1 MTRKLRI
8 IIFLFLLS
16 LASLP
21 ALAQTEEKAIA
32 NEVLKLINTYRES
45 KKLKPLVSELVVY
58 EQALEH
64 SKSMVRSD
72 DMSHDGFEER
82 VQQINKTVFAT
93 ASAENVAFNQ
103 GEENPAK
110 TAFEQ
115 WRTSR
120 GHNKNMLGNYT
131 HTGLAVAKSNDG
143 KYYFTQIF
151 IRVGKNR

>member
-1 MTRKLRI
+1 MFIKLLKL
-8 IIFLFLLS
+8 IFLFIFILE
-16 LASLP
+16 SLP
-21 ALAQTEEKAIA
+21 TLAQTEDREVAA
-32 NEVLKLINTYRES
+32 EVLRLINAYRES
-45 KKLKPLVSELVVY
+45 KRLSPFVSEPIVY
-58 EQALEH
+58 QQALEH
-64 SKSMVRSD
+64 SLAMVKND
-72 DMSHDGFEER
+72 DLSHDGFDKR
-82 VQQINKTVFAT
+82 VKEINKTIFSM

-103 GEENPAK
+103 GEDNPAK

-115 WRTSR
+115 WKTSR